1 MQRLGEL
8 QEVFKMIDFHT
19 HTFPSAVSE
28 KILAKLSRLSHTK
41 YFTDGSVEGLCASMK
56 EASIDYSVNL
66 PVMTKPEQVEKVNG
80 ALIADKDR
88 LFQKG
93 IITFGGIHPDY
104 IDYKKELIRLRQNG
118 ILGIKIHPA
127 YQNTDI
133 DNIKMM
139 RIIDFAS
146 EQGLIILTHAGID
159 VGIYDRNYASAKQ
172 ILKIIHAVHPKKFV
186 LAHMGNWGCWEDVER
201 DLAGADVYFDTA
213 FALGVVTPDKSS
225 SNPPYLSTNLS
236 DEDFVRIVKK
246 HGTEKILF
254 ATDSPW
260 EDQKD
265 YVARIKRLPHTK
277 TEQTMIFSKNAEEL
291 LF

>member
-1 MQRLGEL
+1 
-8 QEVFKMIDFHT
+8 MIDFHT

-104 IDYKKELIRLRQNG
+104 MDYKKELIRLRQNG

-159 VGIYDRNYASAKQ
+159 VGIYDHNYASAKQ
-172 ILKIIHAVHPKKFV
+172 ILKIIDTIHPKKFV

-213 FALGVVTPDKSS
+213 FALGVVTPDKLS

-265 YVARIKRLPHTK
+265 YVARIKRLPLTK